1 MEFPGRFLTT
11 SGLRLASTDTD
22 PTPIPDETKE
32 PLTNMTTDE
41 TTTLEAPEKPAEKE
55 PAADSAPDSNEN
67 EEVKKAATG

>member
-1 MEFPGRFLTT
+1 M
-11 SGLRLASTDTD
+11 
-22 PTPIPDETKE
+22 
-32 PLTNMTTDE
+32 TNMTTDE